1 MSGII
6 VALAVP
12 DLHRKTPA
20 TARPVSAVAVVAKR
34 KSHVEKISVLVHRRA
49 AFANSRRANGKR
61 STTERESSALNR
73 AGQTTGG
80 QTRFRRKSASDHHY
94 EGRLENKRIRLPRRR
109 SEFI

>member
-61 STTERESSALNR
+61 STTEELSIEQAKLQV
-73 AGQTTGG
+73 AKLGL
-80 QTRFRRKSASDHHY
+80 RRKSASDHHY
-94 EGRLENKRIRLPRRR
+94 EGRLENKRLRLPRRR
-109 SEFI
+109 R